1 MRRLGTGPFAAIIA
15 AGFGLLALTGTPAA
29 AAPGLPV
36 AQATPAE
43 APADF
48 GSPPSGE
55 VPILFNDRHIYS
67 RPDRLHQGRVLA
79 ALVRGNSILVPLRS
93 MFEQMGGTVTY
104 DPSTKTADVSKAGAD
119 VRVTVGKPEVI
130 LNGET
135 RPLDVPPEIYKG
147 SVLVPLRVLSE
158 ALGAYV
164 AWLPDKR
171 AVIVRYLPAPVPT
184 APPSQ
189 APTAAPPSPTAAP
202 SVAPSPKPPAKAGY
216 EKFVLG
222 DYLFSPKTYNEFS
235 PGNSA
240 PSFRVAGAAEFKLFN
255 LPWMLEGDFRSFRFQ
270 HNASAGSGLCPNAG
284 EPGCV
289 TTIQLDP
296 LSGNHLQTY
305 VPGFGARNDDF
316 DGRFGLKVADPRI
329 YIGIGYL
336 FRNTNYEGGAFPT
349 QQHGLGFGAEKLPDL
364 DRSFSLY
371 GSVYYYP
378 VVTTNSNQNL
388 GSGNTGQVQYRILKY
403 NVGGTVDLGK
413 SPLFLDFG
421 YLGDQGTALQNAP
434 SNFTNN
440 GPYAGLGVHF

>member
-1 MRRLGTGPFAAIIA
+1 VLTALAAS
-15 AGFGLLALTGTPAA
+15 PAA
-29 AAPGLPV
+29 AAPGEDL
-36 AQATPAE
+36 AQATPA
-43 APADF
+43 ALPADF
-48 GSPPSGE
+48 GTPPSSE
-55 VPILFNDRHIYS
+55 VPLLFNDHHVYS
-67 RPDRLHQGRVLA
+67 RPDRLRKARVLA

-104 DPSTKTADVSKAGAD
+104 DPSTKGVDVSKPGSD

-135 RPLDVPPEIYKG
+135 RPLDVPPEIYHG
-147 SVLVPLRVLSE
+147 TVLVPLRVLSE

-171 AVIVRYLPAPVPT
+171 TVVVRYLPPPTAT
-184 APPSQ
+184 APP
-189 APTAAPPSPTAAP
+189 APVQTASPATPAPAP
-202 SVAPSPKPPAKAGY
+202 VATEAPKPVPKKTTY
-216 EKFVLG
+216 EKFILG
-222 DYLFSPKTYNEFS
+222 DYLFNPKTYNELS

-240 PSFRVAGAAEFKLFN
+240 PSFRIAGAAEFPLLK

-270 HNASAGSGLCPNAG
+270 HNANGTGVCPNPA
-284 EPGCV
+284 ETGCV
-289 TTIQLDP
+289 TTIQIDP
-296 LSGNHLQTY
+296 VSGNHLQTY
-305 VPGFGARNDDF
+305 VPAFSARNDDF

-349 QQHGLGFGAEKLPDL
+349 QQSGLGFGAEKLPDL

-378 VVTTNSNQNL
+378 SVSTNSAQNL
-388 GSGNTGQVQYRILKY
+388 GGGNTGQVQYRILKY

-413 SPLFLDFG
+413 SPVFLDFG
-421 YLGDQGTALQNAP
+421 YLGDQGTDKENAS